1 MQIDLYQL
9 LKTTPALVF
18 FLVLGFGY
26 LLGHLGIKGIRL
38 GPTAGVLLAGLVFG
52 HFGLTGPRG
61 VNDIGFILF
70 MYSVGF
76 QAGPRF
82 FSVFLEDGLK
92 YICLSLLVAL
102 CATGTAL
109 AFSHLLGFS
118 QGISA
123 GLLAGSL
130 SSTPTL
136 AAAQDAVA
144 SGLVKISGS
153 TSLEKISSD
162 ISIGY
167 ALTYIIS
174 LVGVTLMVR
183 VIPTIFKF
191 DLNAECKKLSEEKRL
206 KDDGDDENI
215 EEYQQLRIR
224 AYLVTNQN
232 AMHKPLKDLD
242 MRRSTGCV
250 IQELKRG
257 NEILQPNAQTQLQ
270 EDDRISVA
278 GSIENLEQL
287 TNLIGPGIFDR
298 ELLRA
303 SIQSATVVISSPE
316 TAGKSIGELHTLAK
330 YGCFITK
337 IVRAQIELPVNS
349 DIVLEKGDVVKV
361 TGLKNRLDSLI
372 KRFGH
377 AERDIV
383 KTDLLT
389 FAFGIAAGVMLGKI
403 TIKVG
408 ALTMGLGMSGGL
420 LLAGILVG
428 FLRSV
433 HPTFGRVPPAARW
446 IIMELGLLFFMASI
460 GLNAGD
466 EIFVALQSVGGWL
479 FLGAVLVGLVPMSVG
494 FLFGRYVLRFNYAQL
509 LGAMTGA
516 MTNTPALNVVTQQAR
531 SSLPALGYAGAYTF
545 ANIFLA
551 LCGSLIMML

>member
-9 LKTTPALVF
+9 LQTTPALVF

-26 LLGHLGIKGIRL
+26 LLGRIGVKGVRL

-109 AFSHLLGFS
+109 GYAKLVGFS
-118 QGISA
+118 NGLSA

-144 SGLVKISGS
+144 SGLVQVSGTESLANISN
-153 TSLEKISSD
+153 D

-174 LVGVTLMVR
+174 LVGITLMVR
-183 VIPTIFKF
+183 AIPVIFKF
-191 DLNAECKKLSEEKRL
+191 DLKTECQKLSEEKRL
-206 KDDGDDENI
+206 KDDSEDDSI

-224 AYLVTNQN
+224 AFQVSNPDILGKT
-232 AMHKPLKDLD
+232 LEDLD
-242 MRRSTGCV
+242 LRRSTGCV
-250 IQELKRG
+250 VQEIKRG
-257 NEILQPNAQTQLQ
+257 NEIIQPDAHTQLQ
-270 EDDRISVA
+270 DNDRISVA
-278 GSIENLEQL
+278 GSIENLEKL
-287 TNLIGPGIFDR
+287 TTLIGPGIFDR

-303 SIQSATVVISSPE
+303 SIQSATVVISSAE
-316 TAGKSIGELHTLAK
+316 TAGKRIGELHTLAR

-349 DIVLEKGDVVKV
+349 DIVLEKGDVIKV

-389 FAFGIAAGVMLGKI
+389 FAFGIAAGVLLGKI

-408 ALTMGLGMSGGL
+408 ALTLGLGMSGGL
-420 LLAGILVG
+420 LVAGILVG

-460 GLNAGD
+460 GLNAGND
-466 EIFVALQSVGGWL
+466 IFEALSRVGGWML
-479 FLGAVLVGLVPMSVG
+479 LGALLVGMVPMGVG
-494 FLFGRYVLRFNYAQL
+494 FLFGRHVLHFNYAQL

-516 MTNTPALNVVTQQAR
+516 MTNTPALNVVTQQAG

-551 LCGSLIMML
+551 LCGSMIMML

>member
-9 LKTTPALVF
+9 LQTTPALVF

-26 LLGHLGIKGIRL
+26 LIGHLGVKGIRL
-38 GPTAGVLLAGLVFG
+38 GPTAGVLLAGLIFG
-52 HFGLTGPRG
+52 HFGLKGPRG

-109 AFSHLLGFS
+109 AFSHLVGFS

-136 AAAQDAVA
+136 AAAQDAVT
-144 SGLVKISGS
+144 SGLVKISGT
-153 TSLEKISSD
+153 TSLEKISND

-183 VIPTIFKF
+183 TIPLIFKF

-206 KDDGDDENI
+206 KEDGEEETI

-224 AYLVTNQN
+224 AFLITNPD
-232 AMHKPLKDLD
+232 AMHKPLKELDL
-242 MRRSTGCV
+242 RRTSGCV
-250 IQELKRG
+250 IQEIKRG
-257 NEILQPNAQTQLQ
+257 SDILQPDAQTQLQ
-270 EDDRISVA
+270 EGDRVSVA
-278 GSIENLEQL
+278 GTIENLEKL
-287 TNLIGPGIFDR
+287 TQQIGPGIFDR

-303 SIQSATVVISSPE
+303 SIQSSTVVISSPE

-330 YGCFITK
+330 YGCFITR

-361 TGLKNRLDSLI
+361 TGLKNRLDILI

-408 ALTMGLGMSGGL
+408 AVTLGLGMSGGL
-420 LLAGILVG
+420 LMAGILVG

-466 EIFVALQSVGGWL
+466 EIFAALKSVGGWL
-479 FLGAVLVGLVPMSVG
+479 FLGALLVGVVPMSMG
-494 FLFGRYVLRFNYAQL
+494 FLFGRHVLRFNYAQL

-551 LCGSLIMML
+551 LCGSLIMMF